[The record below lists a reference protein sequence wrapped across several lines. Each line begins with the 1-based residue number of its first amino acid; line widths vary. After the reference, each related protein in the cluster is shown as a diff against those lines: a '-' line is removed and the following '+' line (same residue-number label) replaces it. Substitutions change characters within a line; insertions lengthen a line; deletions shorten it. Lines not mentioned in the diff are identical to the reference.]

1 LKQRVLVAGLLLAAP
16 ALAWLDGWFMLPAR
30 PPATGDAPPE
40 LRRALADV
48 ARDLAARTRAFAD
61 NPDVGRSLSGGGIAV
76 ERERLFASARQA
88 AGDAP
93 AGTWIALADPRG
105 NALAWFGDAP
115 ARLPPI
121 RPSGTLEARWSAT
134 RMELLHWGL
143 AGDPP
148 FAGVVCA
155 GRTLPVERPAFAG
168 ALGLGPE
175 TAGWEPIAP
184 GGAAPSLLE
193 EPGGRTP
200 LVAGRLAPVPGHPPA
215 WFRGRAAALVLV
227 LALAFALVA
236 FGSGSAAIG
245 AGLMLAFL
253 GAEAAAGRGH
263 RALGE
268 PRVWLLAAGLFFLP
282 IGLAQLRGF
291 SRTRPFLRRIL
302 GFTLF
307 AAALVAAHGATLP
320 DLGSPFPISGRP
332 FYELVA
338 LAALLAS
345 ALAIGA
351 SASRRPGAGAPGWGT
366 IAIVVTL
373 AGLIAA
379 LLFLDP
385 SPAFPPAVAA
395 VSLFAFEAWRRTIAR
410 APETGALGPF
420 RLAAGTTL
428 LLLLVA
434 SPVHENSRVVEAYRV
449 ARAIRLPAPDRISAT
464 AVIAVRRA
472 VDHVERFDLAT
483 ELPAPVHDV
492 DISDL
497 AYRLW
502 HEGEARAPSASL
514 IAYEVF
520 DRSGTLVS
528 RFSLIPEV
536 DAAGPDGRP
545 GVRIERHLVAIVQQA
560 AVLSDGGAPWGRA
573 IVSVADWPSWDPL
586 PPRLE
591 VYRRL
596 VGAAPTGAQL
606 RPVLVFYGPDG
617 ARREEGPDLSPET
630 FDRVRRA
637 RHEQRVRIRYRG
649 EVLWGE
655 LRPMPDGFQLVAIPG
670 PGFLQRLLT
679 AVLLL
684 PAAGALYLLGG
695 GIVLIRAAGARRSM
709 RDLLPPGARTF
720 RGRLVALFVLTVMVP
735 LLAVTFFL
743 RASITARSR
752 QDTIAHA
759 RTGLETARR
768 VLDDY
773 LPSASAARGR
783 LGLIDDALLSWLA
796 NAVGFDLSV
805 YSPEAILAATSRRD
819 LYAAGL
825 LPERVP
831 ASSYVAVGLAEARE
845 TTDARILAGRP
856 YEEVTTALSA
866 LPGVPGVRSPVL
878 LSLLLLPQQR
888 TAEAEASQLTAAV
901 TAFALLVF
909 LISAA
914 IAGRLAVRVA
924 KPVADLAAGT
934 RAVARGDFSPQLA
947 EPPDEEFR
955 ELVRAFLYMSRSLH
969 EQTTALSRE
978 KERLATLLSQLTA
991 GVVAYGVDGRV
1002 LLANPAAARL
1012 SGGRVE
1018 GETLDEVFPGEAM
1031 RPVRDALSRVGD
1043 GHASEEIEPRPGERW
1058 RVVTVPLPLAGTG
1071 ARMAVI
1077 EDVSDVVRSNR
1088 LAAWAEMARI
1098 IAHEIKNPLTPI
1110 RLSVEHLREVWRR
1123 KSPDFERVLED
1134 CVSNVL
1140 RQTEELR
1147 RSASEFADYSRLPR
1161 PEIRPTDVAAL
1172 LRDAA
1177 AAYSAAP
1184 GVRWVVEA
1192 PAGLEAM
1199 ADPRLLSR
1207 VLSNL
1212 VGNSV
1217 DALKQGGRIRL
1228 AAARRDGRIEA
1239 SVEDDGPGVPAE
1251 ILPRLFDPYFSAKS
1265 GGTGLGLAIAKKI
1278 VEEHGGT
1285 IGAANRPEGGF
1296 RVRFDL
1302 PAATGESTPGN
1313 TIPGVET

>member
-1 LKQRVLVAGLLLAAP
+1 MRYRALAAALILAAP
-16 ALAWLDGWFMLPAR
+16 ALAWIDGWITLPAPGR
-30 PPATGDAPPE
+30 SSAPPAE
-40 LRRALADV
+40 LRRALGDV
-48 ARDLAARTRAFAD
+48 AADLAKRARSFAE
-61 NPDVGRSLSGGGIAV
+61 NPEIARSLSGGGIAV
-76 ERERLFASARQA
+76 ERERIFASARQA
-88 AGDAP
+88 VAGAP

-105 NALAWFGDAP
+105 NAVAWWGDAP
-115 ARLPPI
+115 ARIPGV
-121 RPSGTLEARWSAT
+121 RPAGTLESRWSTT
-134 RMELLHWGL
+134 RMELVRWDV
-143 AGDPP
+143 AGEPP
-148 FAGVVCA
+148 FTGVVCA
-155 GRTLPVERPAFAG
+155 GRSLPVEAPSFG
-168 ALGLGPE
+168 HALGLRGSALE
-175 TAGWEPIAP
+175 WEPIAP
-184 GGAAPSLLE
+184 AAGSPALLELPSGGGMLVGARPGRGAPWTPALERRPLPAFLVVLGAALWIVAAV
-193 EPGGRTP
+193 RTP
-200 LVAGRLAPVPGHPPA
+200 M
-215 WFRGRAAALVLV
+215 
-227 LALAFALVA
+227 
-236 FGSGSAAIG
+236 AIG
-245 AGLMLAFL
+245 TGLLLAFL
-253 GAEAAAGRGH
+253 GAEAAAGR
-263 RALGE
+263 LGRVLSE
-268 PRVWLLAAGLFFLP
+268 PRVWLLGVGLFCLP
-282 IGLAQLRGF
+282 MALRLLRDPSHVRPALRLA
-291 SRTRPFLRRIL
+291 L
-302 GFTLF
+302 GYLLL
-307 AAALVAAHGATLP
+307 AAALVAARGAILP
-320 DLGSPFPISGRP
+320 DLGAPFPLTDRP
-332 FYELVA
+332 FLELVA

-345 ALAIGA
+345 ALAAGA
-351 SASRRPGAGAPGWGT
+351 AAAPRPGAPGWGATAIALT
-366 IAIVVTL
+366 IAGFVM
-373 AGLIAA
+373 A
-379 LLFLDP
+379 LLFVSP
-385 SPAFPPAVAA
+385 SAVYEPAVALVCVA
-395 VSLFAFEAWRRTIAR
+395 AFEAWRRTIAS
-410 APETGALGPF
+410 APEAAALGPF

-434 SPVHENSRVVEAYRV
+434 APFHEHDRVLEAYRV
-449 ARAIRLPAPDRISAT
+449 ARAIRLPSPDRISLG
-464 AVIAVRRA
+464 AVVAVRRA
-472 VDHVERFDLAT
+472 VDRMEGLDLAS
-483 ELPAPVHDV
+483 ELPAPIDQV
-492 DISDL
+492 DLSDL

-502 HEGEARAPSASL
+502 RDGEALTSSDSL

-520 DRSGTLVS
+520 DGDGVLRS
-528 RFSLIPEV
+528 RFSLIPEA
-536 DAAGPDGRP
+536 DAGGPEGGP
-545 GVRIERHLVAIVQQA
+545 GARIERHSVAIVQQGVILRDA
-560 AVLSDGGAPWGRA
+560 GAPWGRA
-573 IVSVADWPSWDPL
+573 VVSVADWPSWDPL

-596 VGAAPTGAQL
+596 VGAASEPAAP

-617 ARREEGPDLSPET
+617 ARREDGPDLPSGT

-637 RHEQRVRIRYRG
+637 GQAERVRVRYHG

-655 LRPMPDGFQLVAIPG
+655 LRPMPEGFQLVAIPG
-670 PGFLQRLLT
+670 PDFLRRLLT

-684 PAAGALYLLGG
+684 AAAGALYLLGG
-695 GIVLIRAAGARRSM
+695 LIVLIRLAVARRRL
-709 RDLLPPGARTF
+709 RDVFPPGARTF
-720 RGRLVALFVLTVMVP
+720 RGRLVAMFVLTVMIP
-735 LLAVTFFL
+735 LVAITFFL
-743 RASITARSR
+743 RASITERSR

-773 LPSASAARGR
+773 LPSAAATRGR

-805 YSPEAILAATSRRD
+805 YSPESTLAATSRRD

-831 ASSYVAVGLAEARE
+831 GSSYVAVGLGEARE

-856 YEEVTTALSA
+856 YEELTTALSA
-866 LPGVPGVRSPVL
+866 VPGVPGVRSPVL

-888 TAEAEASQLTAAV
+888 AAEAEAAQLTAAV

-909 LISAA
+909 LVSAA

-924 KPVADLAAGT
+924 RPVADLAAGT

-978 KERLATLLSQLTA
+978 KERLATLLAQLTA
-991 GVVAYGVDGRV
+991 GVVAYGADRKV

-1012 SGGRVE
+1012 SGGHVD
-1018 GETLDEVFPGEAM
+1018 GATLEEVFPGDAM
-1031 RPVRDALSRVGD
+1031 RPVREALARKGD
-1043 GHASEEIEPRPGERW
+1043 GQVSEEIEPRPGERW

-1071 ARMAVI
+1071 ARIAVI

-1110 RLSVEHLREVWRR
+1110 RLSVEHLREVWKR

-1147 RSASEFADYSRLPR
+1147 RSASEFGDYARLPR
-1161 PEIRPTDVAAL
+1161 PEIRPTDVAPL
-1172 LRDAA
+1172 LREAA

-1192 PAGLEAM
+1192 PAGLQAM

-1217 DALKQGGRIRL
+1217 DALERGGKIRL

-1239 SVEDDGPGVPAE
+1239 SVEDDGPGVPPE

-1278 VEEHGGT
+1278 VEEHGGS

-1302 PAATGESTPGN
+1302 PAAPEEEP
-1313 TIPGVET
+1313 

>member
-1 LKQRVLVAGLLLAAP
+1 LRYRALAAALVLAAP
-16 ALAWLDGWFMLPAR
+16 ALAFLDGWIP
-30 PPATGDAPPE
+30 PPAARQSAAATPPAE

-48 ARDLAARTRAFAD
+48 AADLAARARSFAE
-61 NPDVGRSLSGGGIAV
+61 NPEIARSLSGGGIAV
-76 ERERLFASARQA
+76 ERERIFASARQA
-88 AGDAP
+88 VSGAP

-105 NALAWFGDAP
+105 NAVAWWGDAP
-115 ARLPPI
+115 ARIPRI
-121 RPSGTLEARWSAT
+121 RPAGTLEPRWSTT
-134 RMELLHWGL
+134 RMELVHWDV
-143 AGDPP
+143 AGQPP
-148 FAGVVCA
+148 FSGVVCV
-155 GRTLPVERPAFAG
+155 GRSLPVEAPAFG
-168 ALGLGPE
+168 RALGLRGPALE
-175 TAGWEPIAP
+175 WEPVAPAAGAPALLELPSGGGVLVAARP
-184 GGAAPSLLE
+184 GGAAPWAAPRERRPFPALLLVLGVALWLVAAE
-193 EPGGRTP
+193 KTP
-200 LVAGRLAPVPGHPPA
+200 L
-215 WFRGRAAALVLV
+215 
-227 LALAFALVA
+227 
-236 FGSGSAAIG
+236 AIG
-245 AGLMLAFL
+245 TGLLVAFL
-253 GAEAAAGRGH
+253 GAEAAAGHLERVL
-263 RALGE
+263 AE
-268 PRVWLLAAGLFFLP
+268 PRVWLLGAGLFSLP
-282 IGLAQLRGF
+282 IALGLLRDP
-291 SRTRPFLRRIL
+291 SRVRPTLRLAL
-302 GFTLF
+302 GYLLLAAALF
-307 AAALVAAHGATLP
+307 AARGAILP
-320 DLGSPFPISGRP
+320 DLGAPFPLTGRP
-332 FYELVA
+332 FLDLVA

-345 ALAIGA
+345 ALAAGA
-351 SASRRPGAGAPGWGT
+351 SAAPRPGAPGWGASA
-366 IAIVVTL
+366 IAVTL
-373 AGLIAA
+373 AGFVTA
-379 LLFLDP
+379 LLFVSP
-385 SPAFPPAVAA
+385 SAVYEPAVALVCVA
-395 VSLFAFEAWRRTIAR
+395 AFEAWRRTIAS
-410 APETGALGPF
+410 APESGALGPF

-434 SPVHENSRVVEAYRV
+434 APFHERDRVVEAYRV
-449 ARAIRLPAPDRISAT
+449 AGAIRLPSPDRISLG
-464 AVIAVRRA
+464 AVVAVRRA
-472 VDHVERFDLAT
+472 VDRMEGLDLSR
-483 ELPAPVHDV
+483 ELPAPIEEV
-492 DISDL
+492 DLSDL

-502 HEGEARAPSASL
+502 RDGEALAASDSL

-520 DRSGTLVS
+520 DGDGALRS
-528 RFSLIPEV
+528 RFSLIPEA
-536 DAAGPDGRP
+536 DAAGPEGGP
-545 GVRIERHLVAIVQQA
+545 GVRIERHRVAIVQQGV
-560 AVLSDGGAPWGRA
+560 VLREAGAPWGRA
-573 IVSVADWPSWDPL
+573 MVSVADWPSWDPL

-596 VGAAPTGAQL
+596 VGAASAPAAP

-617 ARREEGPDLSPET
+617 ARREDGPDLPSAT
-630 FDRVRRA
+630 FNRVRRA
-637 RHEQRVRIRYRG
+637 GFVERVRVRYHG

-655 LRPMPDGFQLVAIPG
+655 LRPMPEGFQLVAIPG
-670 PGFLQRLLT
+670 PDFLPRLLT

-695 GIVLIRAAGARRSM
+695 LIVLVRLAVARRRL
-709 RDLLPPGARTF
+709 RDVFPPGARTF
-720 RGRLVALFVLTVMVP
+720 RGRLVAMFVLTVMIP
-735 LLAVTFFL
+735 LVAITFFL
-743 RASITARSR
+743 RASITERSR

-759 RTGLETARR
+759 RTGLGTARR

-773 LPSASAARGR
+773 LPSAAATRGR
-783 LGLIDDALLSWLA
+783 LGLIDDALLAWLA

-805 YSPEAILAATSRRD
+805 YSPESTLAATSRRD

-831 ASSYVAVGLAEARE
+831 GSSYVAVGLGEARE
-845 TTDARILAGRP
+845 ITDSRILAGRP
-856 YEEVTTALSA
+856 YEELTTALSA
-866 LPGVPGVRSPVL
+866 VPGVPGVRSPVL

-888 TAEAEASQLTAAV
+888 AAEAEAAQLTAAV

-909 LISAA
+909 LVSAA

-924 KPVADLAAGT
+924 RPVADLAAGT

-991 GVVAYGVDGRV
+991 GVVAYGPDRKV

-1012 SGGRVE
+1012 SAGRVD
-1018 GETLDEVFPGEAM
+1018 GATLDEVFPGDAM
-1031 RPVRDALSRVGD
+1031 RPVRQALVRPGE
-1043 GHASEEIEPRPGERW
+1043 GHLSEEIEPRPGERW

-1110 RLSVEHLREVWRR
+1110 RLSVEHLREVWKR

-1147 RSASEFADYSRLPR
+1147 RSASEFGDYARLPR

-1184 GVRWVVEA
+1184 GVRWIVEA
-1192 PAGLEAM
+1192 PAGLQAM

-1217 DALKQGGRIRL
+1217 DALEGGGRIRL

-1239 SVEDDGPGVPAE
+1239 SVEDDGPGVPPE

-1278 VEEHGGT
+1278 VEEHGGS

-1302 PAATGESTPGN
+1302 PAAPAE
-1313 TIPGVET
+1313 EA

>member
-1 LKQRVLVAGLLLAAP
+1 MKQRALAAALLLAAP
-16 ALAWLDGWFMLPAR
+16 ALAWLDGWFAIPAR
-30 PPATGDAPPE
+30 PPAAGAAPPE
-40 LRRALADV
+40 LRLALEDV
-48 ARDLAARTRAFAD
+48 SRDLAARTRAFAE
-61 NPDVGRSLSGGGIAV
+61 NPEVSRSLSGGGIAV
-76 ERERLFASARQA
+76 ERERLFSSARQA
-88 AGDAP
+88 VGDAP

-105 NALAWFGDAP
+105 NALAWWGDAP

-143 AGDPP
+143 AGQPP

-155 GRTLPVERPAFAG
+155 GRTLPVEGPAFSR

-175 TAGWEPIAP
+175 TAAWEPVAP
-184 GGAAPSLLE
+184 DGVSPALLE
-193 EPGGRTP
+193 GAGGRSP
-200 LVAGRLAPVPGHPPA
+200 LVAGRVAPVPGHLPA

-236 FGSGSAAIG
+236 FGSASPAIG

-263 RALGE
+263 GVLGE
-268 PRVWLLAAGLFFLP
+268 PRVWLMAAGLFFLP
-282 IGLAQLRGF
+282 IGLAQLRG
-291 SRTRPFLRRIL
+291 SGTRPVFRLLL
-302 GFTLF
+302 GFALF
-307 AAALVAAHGATLP
+307 GAALVAAHGATLP
-320 DLGSPFPISGRP
+320 DLGSRFPITGRP
-332 FYELVA
+332 FIELVA

-351 SASRRPGAGAPGWGT
+351 AASRRPGAGTPGWGT
-366 IAIVVTL
+366 VAIVVTL
-373 AGLIAA
+373 AGLTAA
-379 LLFLDP
+379 LLFVDP
-385 SPAFPPAVAA
+385 SPAFRPAVAA
-395 VSLFAFEAWRRTIAR
+395 VCLFAFEAWRRTIAR

-434 SPVHENSRVVEAYRV
+434 APVHENSRVVEAYRV
-449 ARAIRLPAPDRISAT
+449 ARAIRLPAPDRISPT
-464 AVIAVRRA
+464 AVVAVRLA
-472 VDHVERFDLAT
+472 VDNVERFDLAT
-483 ELPAPVHDV
+483 ELPAPVGDV
-492 DISDL
+492 DLSDL

-502 HEGEARAPSASL
+502 HDGEARAPSASL

-520 DRSGTLVS
+520 DRSGMLRS
-528 RFSLIPEV
+528 RFSLIPEI
-536 DAAGPDGRP
+536 DAAGPDGGR

-560 AVLSDGGAPWGRA
+560 AVLSDAGAPWGRA

-596 VGAAPTGAQL
+596 VGAPPTAAQA

-637 RHEQRVRIRYRG
+637 RREQRVRIRYRE

-655 LRPMPDGFQLVAIPG
+655 LRPMPDGFQLIAIPG
-670 PGFLQRLLT
+670 PAFLQRLLA

-684 PAAGALYLLGG
+684 PAAGGLYLLGG
-695 GIVLIRAAGARRSM
+695 VIVLVRAAGARRSL

-773 LPSASAARGR
+773 LPSAPAARGR

-805 YSPEAILAATSRRD
+805 YSPEATLAATSRRD

-856 YEEVTTALSA
+856 YEELTTSLSA
-866 LPGVPGVRSPVL
+866 VPGVPGVRSPVL

-888 TAEAEASQLTAAV
+888 TAEAEAAQLTAAV

-991 GVVAYGVDGRV
+991 GVVAYGIDGRV

-1012 SGGRVE
+1012 SGGRVDGASLE
-1018 GETLDEVFPGEAM
+1018 EVFPGEAM
-1031 RPVRDALSRVGD
+1031 GPVRDVLSRVGD
-1043 GHASEEIEPRPGERW
+1043 AHVSEEIEPRPGERW
-1058 RVVTVPLPLAGTG
+1058 RVVTVSLPLAGTG

-1123 KSPDFERVLED
+1123 KSPDFERVLEE

-1147 RSASEFADYSRLPR
+1147 RSASEFGDYARLPR
-1161 PEIRPTDVAAL
+1161 PEIRPTDVAML

-1302 PAATGESTPGN
+1302 PAATGEAAPRGES
-1313 TIPGVET
+1313 